1 MTCKQC
7 NELLLLYERA
17 VTLYTHAAFN
27 ITGTLEDDFVR
38 AMSEAERLKLACRE
52 ASDNLTMHWRQKHVN
67 LAFKET

>member
-1 MTCKQC
+1 
-7 NELLLLYERA
+7 
-17 VTLYTHAAFN
+17 V
-27 ITGTLEDDFVR
+27 EDDFVR